1 MIVHPTLKVAT
12 VVGSAIGV
20 AMFSLNPNIVIA
32 LIVSTPG
39 IITAILAILAR
50 IDNNRNHDA
59 TMAVMG
65 RVATQTDGINSKLF
79 AEKNKLEDDKAIQ
92 ATQLTETAQK
102 LAHVEG
108 REEGRQAGV
117 ASEIDREPP
126 KQ

>member
-1 MIVHPTLKVAT
+1 IVHQTLKVAT

-126 KQ
+126 

>member
-1 MIVHPTLKVAT
+1 MHQTLKVAT

-20 AMFSLNPNIVIA
+20 AMFSVNPNIVIA

-39 IITAILAILAR
+39 IITAVLAVLAR

-65 RVATQTDGINSKLF
+65 RVASQTDGINSKLF

-102 LAHVEG
+102 LARVEG
-108 REEGRQAGV
+108 HEDGRQAGV